1 MGGTTVNLP
10 AAWEERV
17 RDLRAAF
24 TRDAALLPKVIAS
37 FVAVLAIAS
46 VVTLLLETRI
56 TSQQL
61 ENEAISLF
69 ADTGDLL
76 DERITADATRTNR
89 LMSTIAQGL
98 FGIAPGPQLPDGPDT
113 SALRTLS
120 VVRLSDPRIDLI
132 GVVDVTTGTSSRA
145 GLPSRAS
152 FASLDPA
159 DAREVARSPGS
170 TQRIVPLDGG
180 GYAVAYVLPIDRLE
194 AEPRLLVAG
203 YAIDALALRRWARE
217 TGVQGIEVVVDGEVV
232 ATTLRGDRSA
242 AVPEAPAL
250 RTPLTPIGDWQR
262 VRTTQQT
269 DDGQLVRYIAIG
281 SDRAWDTPASIGLV
295 AGDQLAGLGG
305 GLARTRLLMALLLL
319 TVGGAMAYVLAQLL
333 TRPVLRLTETATAIA
348 AGDLDRSFDVARRD
362 EIGRL
367 AVALERMRRALR
379 AQLLVIGRQAD
390 ALQEAARRIV
400 GVQDDE
406 RQRVAQDLHDGIQQQ
421 LVVLRMQVGVARAQL
436 ADDPDQLDTVTAS
449 LATSIDNLLDQLR
462 STGHQLFPSILRDRG
477 LGPALFSLAS
487 RADVPLDVTLH
498 PDPLPRLDPEVEI
511 NGYFL
516 LSEAVLNA
524 LKHADADRVSIR
536 IAYEVD
542 QLRVVAEDD
551 GVGFEVGSTGRRG
564 GLVHMRDRV
573 NALRGTLQISSQP
586 GHGTRI
592 EALLPLPD
600 RDGRPTG
607 DAAYD
612 LTVRSVT
619 RALQVEEHGG
629 DASVELEVL
638 GEAQLAEDGVG
649 VLLDGPV
656 GDRQLP
662 RDGGVTPSGGHE

>member
-1 MGGTTVNLP
+1 VNLP
-10 AAWEERV
+10 PHVDERL

-24 TRDAALLPKVIAS
+24 TRDAALLPKLIAS

-61 ENEAISLF
+61 ETEAVRLF

-89 LMSTIAQGL
+89 LMSTISQGL
-98 FGIAPGPQLPDGPDT
+98 FGVTPGIDVPEGPDAM
-113 SALRTLS
+113 ALRTLS

-132 GVVDVTTGTSSRA
+132 GVVDVATGTASRA
-145 GLPSRAS
+145 GLPARAG
-152 FASLDPA
+152 FAPLDPVE
-159 DAREVARSPGS
+159 AREVARSPGS
-170 TQRIVPLDGG
+170 TQRVVPLADGG
-180 GYAVAYVLPIDRLE
+180 FAVAYALPIDRLE

-203 YAIDALALRRWARE
+203 YAINDLALRRWLRE

-232 ATTLRGDRSA
+232 ATTLRAERATGDADSA
-242 AVPEAPAL
+242 PGPDLVPLGA
-250 RTPLTPIGDWQR
+250 WQQL
-262 VRTTQQT
+262 RTTQQT
-269 DDGQLVRYIAIG
+269 EDGRLVRYIAIG
-281 SDRAWDTPASIGLV
+281 SDRAWDTPATIGLV

-305 GLARTRLLMALLLL
+305 GLARTRLLMALLLFA
-319 TVGGAMAYVLAQLL
+319 VGGGMAYVLAQVL

-348 AGDLDRSFDVARRD
+348 AGDLDRRFDVARRD

-367 AVALERMRRALR
+367 AEALERMRRALR

-436 ADDPDQLDTVTAS
+436 ADDPEQLDTVTAS
-449 LATSIDNLLDQLR
+449 LAASIDNLLDQLR

-487 RADVPLDVTLH
+487 RADIPLDVTLH

-524 LKHADADRVSIR
+524 LKHADAGRVSIR
-536 IAYEVD
+536 ITHEVD

-551 GVGFEVGSTGRRG
+551 GIGFQVGSTGRAG

-573 NALRGTLQISSQP
+573 NALRGTLQVSSQP
-586 GHGTRI
+586 GRGTRI
-592 EALLPLPD
+592 EALLPLSG
-600 RDGRPTG
+600 RDDDAPTAASY
-607 DAAYD
+607 DAA
-612 LTVRSVT
+612 VRSVT
-619 RALQVEEHGG
+619 RALEVEQHGG
-629 DASVELEVL
+629 DAPVELEVL
-638 GEAQLAEDGVG
+638 GQAQLAEDGVG
-649 VLLDGPV
+649 VFLDGPV
-656 GDRQLP
+656 GDRQFP
-662 RDGGVTPSGGHE
+662 GDGGVPPS

>member
-1 MGGTTVNLP
+1 MNLP
-10 AAWEERV
+10 ASLEERA

-61 ENEAISLF
+61 EEQAVRLF

-89 LMSTIAQGL
+89 LMSTVSQGL
-98 FGIAPGPQLPDGPDT
+98 FGIAPRTPLADDADARG
-113 SALRTLS
+113 LRTLS
-120 VVRLSDPRIDLI
+120 VVRLSDPRIDLV
-132 GVVDVTTGTSSRA
+132 GVVDVTTGSASRA

-152 FASLDPA
+152 FASVDPVQ
-159 DAREVARSPGS
+159 AREVARSPGS
-170 TQRIVPLDGG
+170 TQRIVPLEGG
-180 GYAVAYVLPIDRLE
+180 GYAVAYALPIDRLE
-194 AEPRLLVAG
+194 PEPRLLVAG
-203 YAIDALALRRWARE
+203 YAINDLALRRWARE
-217 TGVQGIEVVVDGEVV
+217 TGVDGIEVVVDGQVV
-232 ATTLRGDRSA
+232 ATSLRGAGSVA
-242 AVPEAPAL
+242 APEAGSPTSGLA
-250 RTPLTPIGDWQR
+250 PIGDWER

-269 DDGQLVRYIAIG
+269 EDGRLVRYIAIG
-281 SDRAWDTPASIGLV
+281 SDRAWDTPASIALV

-319 TVGGAMAYVLAQLL
+319 AVGGAMAYVLAQVL

-348 AGDLDRSFDVARRD
+348 AGDLDRRFDVARGD

-367 AVALERMRRALR
+367 ALALERMRRALR

-436 ADDPDQLDTVTAS
+436 ADDPDQLDAVTAS
-449 LATSIDNLLDQLR
+449 LAASIDNLLDQLR

-487 RADVPLDVTLH
+487 RADIPLDVTLH
-498 PDPLPRLDPEVEI
+498 PDPLPRLDAEVEI

-524 LKHADADRVSIR
+524 IKHADADRVSIR

-551 GVGFEVGSTGRRG
+551 GAGFEVGATGRRG

-573 NALRGTLQISSQP
+573 NALRGTLQVSSRP

-592 EALLPLPD
+592 EALLPLPGGERTRTAD
-600 RDGRPTG
+600 
-607 DAAYD
+607 DAYAAA
-612 LTVRSVT
+612 VRSVT
-619 RALQVEEHGG
+619 RALQVEEHGR
-629 DASVELEVL
+629 DPAVELEVL
-638 GEAQLAEDGVG
+638 GQTELAEDGVG

-656 GDRQLP
+656 GDRELP
-662 RDGGVTPSGGHE
+662 RDGGVAPAGGHE

>member
-1 MGGTTVNLP
+1 VNP
-10 AAWEERV
+10 PTRWEERA

-37 FVAVLAIAS
+37 FVAVLAMAS

-61 ENEAISLF
+61 EDQAISLF

-76 DERITADATRTNR
+76 ESRITADATRTNR
-89 LMSTIAQGL
+89 LMSTISQGL
-98 FGIAPGPQLPDGPDT
+98 YGVAPVTGTPDPVDT
-113 SALRTLS
+113 MATRTLS
-120 VVRLSDPRIDLI
+120 VVRLSDPRIDLV
-132 GVVDVTTGTSSRA
+132 GVVDVTTGVASRA

-152 FASLDPA
+152 FASVDPA

-170 TQRIVPLDGG
+170 TQRIVPLQEG
-180 GYAVAYVLPIDRLE
+180 GYAVAYALPIDRL
-194 AEPRLLVAG
+194 APEPRLLVAG
-203 YAIDALALRRWARE
+203 YAINELALRRWARE
-217 TGVQGIEVVVDGEVV
+217 TGIDGIEVVVDGEVV
-232 ATTLRGDRSA
+232 ATTLRTVRTVGDDDGPTEA
-242 AVPEAPAL
+242 EVPAPL
-250 RTPLTPIGDWQR
+250 GDWEAS
-262 VRTTQQT
+262 RTTQRLE
-269 DDGQLVRYIAIG
+269 DGRLVRYIPIG
-281 SDRAWDTPASIGLV
+281 TDRAWDTPAAIGLV
-295 AGDQLAGLGG
+295 PADQLAVLGG

-319 TVGGAMAYVLAQLL
+319 AVGGTMAYVLAQVL

-348 AGDLDRSFDVARRD
+348 GGDLDRSFDVARRD

-436 ADDPDQLDTVTAS
+436 ADDPARLDTVTAS
-449 LATSIDNLLDQLR
+449 LAASIDNLLDQLR

-487 RADVPLDVTLH
+487 RADVPLDVTLQ

-511 NGYFL
+511 NAYFL

-524 LKHADADRVSIR
+524 LKHAEAGRVSIR
-536 IAYEVD
+536 ITYEVD

-551 GVGFEVGSTGRRG
+551 GIGFEVGSIGHPG

-573 NALRGTLQISSQP
+573 NALRGTLQVSSQP
-586 GHGTRI
+586 GRGTRI
-592 EALLPLPD
+592 EALLPLAD
-600 RDGRPTG
+600 RDGQRTADAVS
-607 DAAYD
+607 DAAA
-612 LTVRSVT
+612 RSVT
-619 RALQVEEHGG
+619 RALQVEEHGR
-629 DASVELEVL
+629 DPAVELEVL

-649 VLLDGPV
+649 VFLDGPL
-656 GDRQLP
+656 GDGQFP
-662 RDGGVTPSGGHE
+662 RDGGVPPSGGHQ